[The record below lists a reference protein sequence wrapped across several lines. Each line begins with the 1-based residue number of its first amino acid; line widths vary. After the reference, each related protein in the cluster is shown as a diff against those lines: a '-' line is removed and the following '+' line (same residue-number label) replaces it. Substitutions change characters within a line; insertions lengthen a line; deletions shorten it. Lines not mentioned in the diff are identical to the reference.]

1 MNMRLLS
8 DISGRLRSI
17 IGPVFGVTL
26 IVYLAYHTIQGER
39 GFLAH
44 RQLTTQVIQAN
55 HTHAQLASERAALEH
70 RVKLLHPASLD
81 RDILEERSRFLLG
94 YSYSDE
100 LVIFLKH

>member
-1 MNMRLLS
+1 MRFLS
-8 DISGRLRSI
+8 GISGRLRSI
-17 IGPVFGVTL
+17 LGPVFGVTL
-26 IVYLAYHTIQGER
+26 IVYLSYHAIQGDR

-44 RQLTTQVIQAN
+44 RQLTTQVAQA
-55 HTHAQLASERAALEH
+55 HITHAQVSAERATLAH

-100 LVIFLKH
+100 LVIFLKN